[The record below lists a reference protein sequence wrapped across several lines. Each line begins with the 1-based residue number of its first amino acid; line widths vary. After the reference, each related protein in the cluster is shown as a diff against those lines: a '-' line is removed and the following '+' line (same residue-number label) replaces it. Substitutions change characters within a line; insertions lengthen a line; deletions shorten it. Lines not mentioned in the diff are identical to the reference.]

1 MGHDMSF
8 QKVRTVTREERPKA
22 LLGWAAKA
30 SAWEE
35 PNTHFPFVAWCPDNT
50 D

>member
-1 MGHDMSF
+1 MG
-8 QKVRTVTREERPKA
+8 KKERA
-22 LLGWAAKA
+22 LGWAAKS

-35 PNTHFPFVAWCPDNT
+35 PNAHFPFEAWCPDNT